1 MQKVGWV
8 CHSEQLV
15 AKNHITTQVVL
26 DAFIH
31 RCTPQDDNVMVKTI
45 PYIQGIVLTVPNK
58 TPDYHS
64 VIPTTL
70 HQYYYI

>member
-26 DAFIH
+26 YAFIH
-31 RCTPQDDNVMVKTI
+31 RCTPQDDNGMVKTI
-45 PYIQGIVLTVPNK
+45 PYK
-58 TPDYHS
+58 
-64 VIPTTL
+64 
-70 HQYYYI
+70 